1 MFKDNTLVPSKPAS
15 CRPFHNQQTKP
26 LQPKK
31 QAVRASLA
39 LFLPP
44 RYATTDQ
51 LARRRSR
58 SHGAGVMAA
67 LAPNSRSHLAPHL
80 APHLAHMVMAEKT
93 GLCLQMGRA
102 ELGSGLELGL
112 GLGSGSGF
120 GFGFGF
126 GLGFDQ
132 ARRLAPLEEE

>member
-1 MFKDNTLVPSKPAS
+1 MCATSLELLCRGGILRNHKGGKVCTPS

-93 GLCLQMGRA
+93 GLCLQMDGP
-102 ELGSGLELGL
+102 S
-112 GLGSGSGF
+112 
-120 GFGFGF
+120 
-126 GLGFDQ
+126 
-132 ARRLAPLEEE
+132 